1 MIRNM
6 NKFEKAQQVLKEI
19 DGDGWLIICV
29 EDSDVNS
36 RFMLGVESHAR
47 HYIYIGADGN
57 HKVIAVEMEAPMIER
72 SLKNKGVNAKVVSY
86 NSMKGLI
93 DLLGSLINKPR
104 IALNFREDILN
115 RDGTAFADFI
125 RAGDYLSM
133 KKLAPKTEFISSAPI
148 IDRLRSVKSPEELK
162 DLRNV
167 CKATLELLETFPNWV
182 KVGMTE
188 NEVKA
193 KLEYE
198 YMKLGKPS
206 FGAIVATG
214 AHSAD
219 PHHNTSMKKI
229 DPGVLLVDTGLQIDE
244 MCSDITWT
252 FWVGKKPVKEFTS
265 AYKAL
270 FESKEVAHEFFTD
283 DTPNNVPAKKCREY
297 LAQKGYDHEKLFFHG
312 YGHSLGFEAHDIG
325 TRISWKVPDKY
336 KLKENMV
343 YTSEPGLYWTDKWGI
358 RLEDDIIIGKD
369 KCEQVT
375 YNSKD
380 PILI

>member
-1 MIRNM
+1 MIRSM
-6 NKFEKAQQVLKEI
+6 NKFEKAQQILKEI

-29 EDSDVNS
+29 EDSDINS
-36 RFMLGVESHAR
+36 RFMIGVESHAR
-47 HYIYIGADGN
+47 HYIYVGADGN
-57 HKVIAVEMEAPMIER
+57 HKVIAVEMEAPMIKR

-86 NSMKGLI
+86 NSMKGLV
-93 DLLGSLINKPR
+93 DLLASLINKPR
-104 IALNFREDILN
+104 IALNFGEDILN
-115 RDGTAFADFI
+115 PEGSAFADYI

-133 KKLAPKTEFISSAPI
+133 KTLAPQTEFISAAPI
-148 IDRLRSVKSPEELK
+148 ITRLRSVKSPEELK

-167 CKATLELLETFPNWV
+167 CKATIELLETLPNWV

-188 NEVKA
+188 HEVKA

-229 DPGVLLVDTGLQIDE
+229 EPGVLLIDTGLQIDE

-252 FWVGKKPVKEFTS
+252 FWVGKKPVKEFTY

-270 FESKEVAHEFFTD
+270 FESKEVAHKFFTD
-283 DTPNNVPAKKCREY
+283 GTPNNVPAKKCREY
-297 LAQKGYDHEKLFFHG
+297 LAEKGYDHEKLFFHG

-325 TRISWKVPDKY
+325 GRISWKVPDNFM
-336 KLKENMV
+336 LKENMV
-343 YTSEPGLYWTDKWGI
+343 YTSEPGLYWGEKWGI

-369 KCEQVT
+369 KCELVT

>member
-1 MIRNM
+1 M
-6 NKFEKAQQVLKEI
+6 NKFEKAQQILKEV

-29 EDSDVNS
+29 EDSDINS
-36 RFMLGVESHAR
+36 RFMIGVESHAR

-57 HKVIAVEMEAPMIER
+57 HKVIAVEMEAPMIKR
-72 SLKNKGVNAKVVSY
+72 SLKKKGINAKVVSY
-86 NSMKGLI
+86 NSMKGLV

-104 IALNFREDILN
+104 IALNFGENILN
-115 RDGTAFADFI
+115 PEGTAFADYI

-133 KKLAPKTEFISSAPI
+133 KTLAPQTEFISAAPI
-148 IDRLRSVKSPEELK
+148 ITRLRSVKSPEELK

-167 CKATLELLETFPNWV
+167 CKATIELLETLPNWV

-229 DPGVLLVDTGLQIDE
+229 EHGVLLVDTGLQIDE
-244 MCSDITWT
+244 MGSDITWT
-252 FWVGKKPVKEFTS
+252 FWVGKKPVKEFTY

-270 FESKEVAHEFFTD
+270 FESKEVAHKFFTD
-283 DTPNNVPAKKCREY
+283 GTPNNVPAKKCREY
-297 LAQKGYDHEKLFFHG
+297 LAEKGYDHEKLFFHG
-312 YGHSLGFEAHDIG
+312 YGHSLGFETHDIG
-325 TRISWKVPDKY
+325 GRISWKVPDNFM
-336 KLKENMV
+336 LEENMV
-343 YTSEPGLYWTDKWGI
+343 YTSEPGLYWGEKWGI

-369 KCEQVT
+369 KCELVT

>member
-1 MIRNM
+1 MIRSM
-6 NKFEKAQQVLKEI
+6 NKFEKAQQILKEV

-29 EDSDVNS
+29 EDSDINS
-36 RFMLGVESHAR
+36 RFMIGVESHAR

-57 HKVIAVEMEAPMIER
+57 HKVIAVEMEAPMIKR
-72 SLKNKGVNAKVVSY
+72 SLKKKGINAKVVSY
-86 NSMKGLI
+86 NSMKGLV

-104 IALNFREDILN
+104 IALNFGENILN
-115 RDGTAFADFI
+115 PEGTAFADYI

-133 KKLAPKTEFISSAPI
+133 KTLAPQTEFISAAPI
-148 IDRLRSVKSPEELK
+148 ITRLRSVKSPEELK

-167 CKATLELLETFPNWV
+167 CKATIELLETLPNWV

-229 DPGVLLVDTGLQIDE
+229 EHGVLLVDTGLQIDE

-252 FWVGKKPVKEFTS
+252 FWVGKKPVKEFTY

-270 FESKEVAHEFFTD
+270 FESKEVAHKFFTD
-283 DTPNNVPAKKCREY
+283 GTPNNVPAKKCREY
-297 LAQKGYDHEKLFFHG
+297 LAEKGYDHEKLFFHG
-312 YGHSLGFEAHDIG
+312 YGHSLGFETHDIG
-325 TRISWKVPDKY
+325 GRISWKVPDNFM
-336 KLKENMV
+336 LEENMV
-343 YTSEPGLYWTDKWGI
+343 YTSEPGLYWGEKWGI

-369 KCEQVT
+369 KCELVT

>member
-1 MIRNM
+1 MIRSM
-6 NKFEKAQQVLKEI
+6 NKFEKAQQILKEV

-29 EDSDVNS
+29 EDSDINS
-36 RFMLGVESHAR
+36 RFMIGVESHAR

-57 HKVIAVEMEAPMIER
+57 HKVIAVEMEAPMIKR
-72 SLKNKGVNAKVVSY
+72 SLKKKGINAKVVSY
-86 NSMKGLI
+86 NSMKGLV

-104 IALNFREDILN
+104 IALNFGENILN
-115 RDGTAFADFI
+115 PEGTAFADYI

-133 KKLAPKTEFISSAPI
+133 KTLAPQTEFISAAPI
-148 IDRLRSVKSPEELK
+148 ITRLRSVKSPEELK

-167 CKATLELLETFPNWV
+167 CKATIELLETLPNWV

-229 DPGVLLVDTGLQIDE
+229 EHGVLLVDTGLQIDE

-252 FWVGKKPVKEFTS
+252 FWVGKKPVKEFTY

-270 FESKEVAHEFFTD
+270 FESKEVAHKFFTD
-283 DTPNNVPAKKCREY
+283 GTPNNVPAKKCREY
-297 LAQKGYDHEKLFFHG
+297 LAEKGYDHEKLFFHG

-325 TRISWKVPDKY
+325 GRISWKVPDNFM
-336 KLKENMV
+336 LEENMV
-343 YTSEPGLYWTDKWGI
+343 YTSEPGLYWGEKWGI

-369 KCEQVT
+369 KCELVT

>member
-1 MIRNM
+1 MIRSM
-6 NKFEKAQQVLKEI
+6 NKFEKAQNILHEI
-19 DGDGWLIICV
+19 NGDGWLIICV
-29 EDSDVNS
+29 EDSDINS
-36 RFMLGVESHAR
+36 KFMLGVASHAR
-47 HYIYIGADGN
+47 HYIFVSADGN
-57 HKVIAVEMEAPMIER
+57 HKVIAVEMEAPMIAR
-72 SLKNKGVNAKVVSY
+72 SLKNKGIKAEVVSY
-86 NSMKGLI
+86 NSI
-93 DLLGSLINKPR
+93 NDLTNILSSLIKKPR
-104 IALNFREDILN
+104 IALNFGEEILTPE
-115 RDGTAFADFI
+115 GTAFADQI
-125 RAGDYLSM
+125 RVGDFFSM
-133 KKLAPKTEFISSAPI
+133 KKLAPSTEFISAAPI
-148 IDRLRSVKSPEELK
+148 IDRLRSVKSSDELK

-167 CKATLELLETFPNWV
+167 CKATLELLETFPDWV

-206 FGAIVATG
+206 FEAIVATG

-229 DPGVLLVDTGLQIDE
+229 EPGVLLIDTGLQIDE

-252 FWVGKKPVKEFTS
+252 FWVGEKPVKEFVA
-265 AYKAL
+265 AYDAL
-270 FESKEVAHEFFTD
+270 FESKEIAHKYFTD
-283 DTPNNVPAKKCREY
+283 GTPNNVPANKCREY
-297 LAQKGYDHEKLFFHG
+297 LADKGYDHEKLFFHG

-325 TRISWKVPDKY
+325 TRISWKIPDSF

-358 RLEDDIIIGKD
+358 RLEDDIIIGKH
-369 KCEQVT
+369 KCEKVT
-375 YNSKD
+375 YNSKT

>member
-1 MIRNM
+1 M
-6 NKFEKAQQVLKEI
+6 NKFEKAQNVLHEI
-19 DGDGWLIICV
+19 NGDGWLIICV
-29 EDSDVNS
+29 EDSDINS
-36 RFMLGVESHAR
+36 RFMLGVASHAR
-47 HYIYIGADGN
+47 HYVYVAADGN
-57 HKVIAVEMEAPMIER
+57 HKVIAVEMEAPMITR
-72 SLKNKGVNAKVVSY
+72 SLKNKGIKAEVVSY
-86 NSMKGLI
+86 SSMSELKT
-93 DLLGSLINKPR
+93 LLSSLIKKPC
-104 IALNFREDILN
+104 IALNIGEDILN
-115 RDGTAFADFI
+115 PNGTAYADQI
-125 RAGDYLSM
+125 RAGDFFSM
-133 KKLAPKTEFISSAPI
+133 KKLAPQTEFISAAPI
-148 IDRLRSVKSPEELK
+148 IDRLRSVKSSEELK

-167 CKATLELLETFPNWV
+167 CKATLELLETFPDWV

-198 YMKLGKPS
+198 YTKLGKPS
-206 FGAIVATG
+206 FAAIVGTG

-229 DPGVLLVDTGLQIDE
+229 EPGVLLVDTGLQIDE

-252 FWVGKKPVKEFTS
+252 FWVGKNPVKEFVD
-265 AYKAL
+265 AYNAL
-270 FESKEVAHEFFTD
+270 FESKEIAHEFFTD
-283 DTPNNVPAKKCREY
+283 GTPNNVPAKKCREY

-312 YGHSLGFEAHDIG
+312 YGHALGFEAHDIG
-325 TRISWKVPDKY
+325 GRMSWKVPDNF

-343 YTSEPGLYWTDKWGI
+343 YTSEPGLYWADKWGI

-369 KCEQVT
+369 NYEKVT

>member
-1 MIRNM
+1 MIRTM

-47 HYIYIGADGN
+47 HYIYVGADGN
-57 HKVIAVEMEAPMIER
+57 HKVIAVEMEAPMIKR
-72 SLKNKGVNAKVVSY
+72 SLKNKGVNAKVVPY
-86 NSMKGLI
+86 NSMKGLV

-104 IALNFREDILN
+104 IALNFGEDILN
-115 RDGTAFADFI
+115 PEGTAFADHI

-133 KKLAPKTEFISSAPI
+133 KTLAPQTEFISAAPI
-148 IDRLRSVKSPEELK
+148 IDKLRSVKSPEELK

-167 CKATLELLETFPNWV
+167 CKATIELLETLPNWV

-188 NEVKA
+188 KEVKA

-206 FGAIVATG
+206 FGAIIATG
-214 AHSAD
+214 VHSAD

-229 DPGVLLVDTGLQIDE
+229 EPGVLLVDTGLQIDE

-252 FWVGKKPVKEFTS
+252 FWVGKKPVKEFTY

-270 FESKEVAHEFFTD
+270 FESKEVAHKFFTD
-283 DTPNNVPAKKCREY
+283 GTPNNVPAKKCREY
-297 LAQKGYDHEKLFFHG
+297 LAENGFDHEKLFFHG

-325 TRISWKVPDKY
+325 GRISWKVPDSF

-343 YTSEPGLYWTDKWGI
+343 YTSEPGLYWAEKWGI

-369 KCEQVT
+369 KCELVT

>member
-1 MIRNM
+1 MIRSM
-6 NKFEKAQQVLKEI
+6 NKFEKAQQILKEV

-29 EDSDVNS
+29 EDSDINS
-36 RFMLGVESHAR
+36 RFMIGVESHAR

-57 HKVIAVEMEAPMIER
+57 HKVIAVEMEAPMIKR
-72 SLKNKGVNAKVVSY
+72 SLKKKGINAKVVSY
-86 NSMKGLI
+86 NSMKGLV

-104 IALNFREDILN
+104 IALNFGENILN
-115 RDGTAFADFI
+115 PEGTAFADYI

-133 KKLAPKTEFISSAPI
+133 KTLAPQTEFISAAPI
-148 IDRLRSVKSPEELK
+148 ITRLRSVKSPEELK

-167 CKATLELLETFPNWV
+167 CKATIELLETLPNWV

-229 DPGVLLVDTGLQIDE
+229 EHGVLLVDTGLQIDE

-252 FWVGKKPVKEFTS
+252 FWVGKKPVKEFTY

-270 FESKEVAHEFFTD
+270 FESKEVAHKFFTD
-283 DTPNNVPAKKCREY
+283 GTPNNVPAKKCREY
-297 LAQKGYDHEKLFFHG
+297 LAEKGYDHEKLFFHG

-325 TRISWKVPDKY
+325 GRISWKVPDNFI
-336 KLKENMV
+336 LKENMV
-343 YTSEPGLYWTDKWGI
+343 YTSEPGLYWGEKWGI

-369 KCEQVT
+369 KCELVT